1 MGSFEN
7 GSVIINETRSSSDL
21 DFEYSNITDGAQDLG
36 NSTIATEEEWTVGD
50 YVLQGFIA
58 IIVIAI
64 IAIAIYGI
72 AYALDKGI
80 TNLLIRP
87 NDMAADEA
95 EIFAPRK
102 RRTKT
107 NYTDKYTQKEEKS
120 ESRKPPPA
128 PVLLA
133 KKETVK
139 SDKVRAKRK
148 EEVTDNLITKDTDVS
163 TRSVIVTGTQN
174 ARIKDPPPTKI
185 PCGKGSTEQVT
196 TSMPPN
202 IASHPKACEPEPR
215 QGKTETKSNIPWY
228 LQD

>member
-1 MGSFEN
+1 MSLILTFH
-7 GSVIINETRSSSDL
+7 
-21 DFEYSNITDGAQDLG
+21 
-36 NSTIATEEEWTVGD
+36 
-50 YVLQGFIA
+50 VLQ
-58 IIVIAI
+58 
-64 IAIAIYGI
+64 
-72 AYALDKGI
+72 
-80 TNLLIRP
+80 
-87 NDMAADEA
+87 
-95 EIFAPRK
+95 
-102 RRTKT
+102 
-107 NYTDKYTQKEEKS
+107 QKEDKS

-185 PCGKGSTEQVT
+185 ACGKGSAEQDT

-202 IASHPKACEPEPR
+202 VASHPKACEPEPR